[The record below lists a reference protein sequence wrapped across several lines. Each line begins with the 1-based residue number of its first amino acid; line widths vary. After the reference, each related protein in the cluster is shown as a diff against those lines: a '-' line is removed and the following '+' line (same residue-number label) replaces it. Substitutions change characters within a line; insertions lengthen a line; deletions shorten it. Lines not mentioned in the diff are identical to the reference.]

1 MHLYSLSSLPP
12 QEMGRENKAE
22 LVVSSHNTTHTQ
34 TFSGYSTYCALCAV
48 TCGVY

>member
-22 LVVSSHNTTHTQ
+22 LVVSSHNTTPHKPLAATPH
-34 TFSGYSTYCALCAV
+34 ALCAV